1 MGRKQFS
8 QRPRSSP
15 GVHAPAARLES
26 SSRQACRPLAPA
38 GGPISS
44 ADSAAVPV
52 GPPSCSSDR
61 PAVGSISLGPAEH
74 LPVRLSHG
82 LPPGYD
88 IICCREIMHFSLSS
102 IKRLHYNSNC
112 NVGKGLQ
119 IDFHTRILELDKC

>member
-15 GVHAPAARLES
+15 GVNAPAAHPES
-26 SSRQACRPLAPA
+26 SSRQADRPPAPA

-52 GPPSCSSDR
+52 GPPSCSTDR
-61 PAVGSISLGPAEH
+61 PAVGSTSLGPAEP
-74 LPVRLSHG
+74 LPVRRFYG

-88 IICCREIMHFSLSS
+88 TSTSPTCCLRVLPCEILTRLYSS
-102 IKRLHYNSNC
+102 
-112 NVGKGLQ
+112 
-119 IDFHTRILELDKC
+119 

>member
-15 GVHAPAARLES
+15 GVNAPAAHLES
-26 SSRQACRPLAPA
+26 SSRQADRPPAPA

-52 GPPSCSSDR
+52 GPPSCSTDR
-61 PAVGSISLGPAEH
+61 PAVGSTSLGPAEP
-74 LPVRLSHG
+74 LPVRRFYG

-88 IICCREIMHFSLSS
+88 TRLSFTFTS
-102 IKRLHYNSNC
+102 
-112 NVGKGLQ
+112 VQ
-119 IDFHTRILELDKC
+119 